1 MDVFLLLCSI
11 SPNLYEST
19 FILSLLYFI
28 LPRYL
33 LCGIHMATLTI
44 QAAQQTLR
52 ECQEGK
58 LREKERKLE
67 MRERNKLGRGERER
81 LLHHRYGN
89 IPPPPPPR
97 CISFC
102 TFILPLL
109 DHLLFAPP
117 SGIPGKPQV
126 CSGGLIR
133 KKLLF
138 FNTGSL
144 TLQIPL

>member
-89 IPPPPPPR
+89 IPPSLPSPPPPPQKKKIIFR
-97 CISFC
+97 VILIFCIFS
-102 TFILPLL
+102 IS
-109 DHLLFAPP
+109 PP
-117 SGIPGKPQV
+117 PPITAIAWQ
-126 CSGGLIR
+126 C
-133 KKLLF
+133 
-138 FNTGSL
+138 
-144 TLQIPL
+144 QD